1 MLELGT
7 FILFN
12 GLGFGLMGYGTQSSL
27 PLAKPLALFS
37 MISFLV
43 LAFWMLQ
50 PDDVGMVYG
59 AEEWNDGTST
69 WTKNATENIMIAD
82 EFTNYLQWMYFGF
95 SLLAFMV
102 FGSKVIF

>member
-50 PDDVGMVYG
+50 PDDVGMVN
-59 AEEWNDGTST
+59 AETWTDGTNT
-69 WTKNATENIMIAD
+69 WNKNYTEVWIED
-82 EFTNYLQWMYFGF
+82 EFTDYLQWMYFGF
-95 SLLAFMV
+95 GLLAFLV
-102 FGSKVIF
+102 FSMKVII